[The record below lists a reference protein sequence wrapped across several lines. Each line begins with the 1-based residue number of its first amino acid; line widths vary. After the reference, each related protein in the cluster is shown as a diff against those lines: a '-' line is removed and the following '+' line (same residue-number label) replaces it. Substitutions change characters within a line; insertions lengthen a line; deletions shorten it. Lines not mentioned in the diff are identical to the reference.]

1 MAKAPT
7 HESFHSPRELPLG
20 HVRITDAFWS
30 PRQRLMTDVTIPYM
44 ERLLR
49 DEVPGAEPSHAIRN
63 FRMAAGEEHGEFYG
77 MVFQDSDVAK
87 WLEAAAYSLAIKPD
101 EALSARVDE
110 VVALIGRCQQ
120 EDGYLNTF
128 FTVQEPQ
135 NRWRNLLEC
144 HELYCAGHLIEAA
157 VALHEAAQKDALLH
171 ICIRL
176 ADHICERFSR
186 EEGIPGHQEIELA
199 LLRLYHATG
208 EGRYRDMALRFLDL
222 RRQDPRWFAAH
233 TPAHPG
239 VHYGGYDIL
248 PEDTAYN
255 QTDVPVRAQT
265 VARGHAV
272 RQLYMLAAMADASAD
287 TGDAEMLSACERLFA
302 NITQKQMYVTGAVGS
317 TPHHEAFTVDYDLPA
332 DRCYG
337 ETCASVAMVFFTHA
351 MLRHRA
357 DARFADLME
366 LELFNAALSG
376 MQLDGKRF
384 FYVNPLTVDTR
395 VSGVVPGYE
404 HVLPRRPA
412 WHACACCPPN
422 LARLLTSLG
431 KYLWSEDDGTVYSHL
446 FIGSECDTLHGRI
459 TLTTDYPWQGRAAYT
474 LHDGGR
480 FTLAIRIP
488 QYAAGL
494 RVHLNGEAIQCPMAD
509 GYCRIDRLWQPGDE
523 VHIAFDLPVRRLHAH
538 PFVRDAAGKVAIAR
552 GPIIYCAEDADHP
565 EGGPGSS
572 SRRMPAS
579 MRKQHP
585 TTSSPACCCS
595 ARRDC
600 AAATRRRCTPPKR
613 RDSRPVRSRSSPILR
628 GGIVRVGTCGCGSRN
643 DRIRPSSGTDEGHMY
658 AVFSVRASRGS
669 GWTAASTAHRAPPR
683 PQSVPEKA
691 QRRAV

>member
-7 HESFHSPRELPLG
+7 HESFHNPRELPLG
-20 HVRITDAFWS
+20 QVRIRDAFWS

-44 ERLLR
+44 ERILR

-63 FRMAAGEEHGEFYG
+63 FRMAAGEEQGEFYG

-87 WLEAAAYSLAIKPD
+87 WLEAAAYSLALKPN

-157 VALHEAAQKDALLH
+157 VALHEAAQKDELLH

-222 RRQDPRWFAAH
+222 RGQDPHWFAAH

-337 ETCASVAMVFFTHA
+337 ETCASVAMVFFAHA

-395 VSGVVPGYE
+395 VSGIVPGYE

-431 KYLWSEDDGTVYSHL
+431 KYLWSEDDTAVYSHL
-446 FIGSECDTLHGRI
+446 FVGSECDTRHGRI
-459 TLTTDYPWQGRAAYT
+459 TLTTDYPWQGRATYT
-474 LHDGGR
+474 LHHGGR

-488 QYAAGL
+488 QYAEGL
-494 RVHLNGEAIQCPMAD
+494 RVLLNGEAIEPPMAD

-523 VHIAFDLPVRRLHAH
+523 VHIAFDLPVRRIHAH

-552 GPIIYCAEDADHP
+552 GPILYCAEDADHP
-565 EGGPGSS
+565 EGVAGL
-572 SRRMPAS
+572 
-579 MRKQHP
+579 
-585 TTSSPACCCS
+585 
-595 ARRDC
+595 
-600 AAATRRRCTPPKR
+600 
-613 RDSRPVRSRSSPILR
+613 VL
-628 GGIVRVGTCGCGSRN
+628 
-643 DRIRPSSGTDEGHMY
+643 PSDAGFHAE
-658 AVFSVRASRGS
+658 
-669 GWTAASTAHRAPPR
+669 AASDGVLAGMLLLRAQGLR
-683 PQSVPEKA
+683 RSVPEA
-691 QRRAV
+691 LYTVEAPSFTPCEITLVPYFAWGNRQRGDMRVWITE